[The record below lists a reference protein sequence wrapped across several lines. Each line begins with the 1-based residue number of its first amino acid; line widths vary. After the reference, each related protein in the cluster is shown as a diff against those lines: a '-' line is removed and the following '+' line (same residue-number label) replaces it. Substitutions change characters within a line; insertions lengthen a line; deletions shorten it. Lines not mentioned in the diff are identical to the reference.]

1 MAANQADMDIAPF
14 IEHALLIPTAT
25 QEQVQQ
31 WCEEAERYKF
41 ATVCLYPVYVR
52 QAVELLHNKK
62 PKVCTVIGFP
72 SGATTSTVKLY
83 EAQEAVENGAEEL
96 DVVINL
102 AWLKAGKT
110 KELHREIAEICSA
123 TGKIVKA
130 ILETALLT
138 DAEKQLAAEICMD
151 AGVAF
156 LKTSTGWLTGAT
168 VADVKLLR
176 EVTRGNIGIK
186 ASGGIRSYDQA
197 LDLIVAGATRLGTST
212 GPDLIRQRDNLQK
225 KQGEFEILNGRF

>member
-1 MAANQADMDIAPF
+1 MAANQPDIDIAPF

-25 QEQVQQ
+25 PEQVQQ

-41 ATVCLYPVYVR
+41 ATVCVYPVHVR
-52 QAVELLHNKK
+52 QAVELLHNQK
-62 PKVCTVIGFP
+62 PKVCAVIGFP

-102 AWLKAGKT
+102 GWLKARKT
-110 KELHREIAEICSA
+110 NQLHREIAEICSE

-138 DAEKQLAAEICMD
+138 EAEKRLAAEICMD

-156 LKTSTGWLTGAT
+156 LKTSTGWSTGAT

-186 ASGGIRSYDQA
+186 ASGGIRTLEQA
-197 LDLIVAGATRLGTST
+197 LDLIVAGATRLGTSK
-212 GPDLIRQRDNLQK
+212 GPDLIRQRDNLDK
-225 KQGEFEILNGRF
+225 EVMGNA